1 MERRNTELREPCH
14 GGIQTSATG
23 RAAIELHVDRVSA
36 AARRFVERVGG
47 QPDPGLVS
55 EWRTGAYIV
64 ASLNESGGIPPTEFE
79 PSGLF
84 LSFCGIDEM
93 TERHPTPVRAHL
105 TCETDR
111 RLASTVHRVL
121 PPEDV
126 DLLVTVG
133 RRHGRT
139 ATRSLLSALLPHLVE
154 LEYGIA
160 ASVGADLKRAVED
173 AA

>member
-14 GGIQTSATG
+14 GDVQTSATG
-23 RAAIELHVDRVSA
+23 RTTIELHVDRVTA

-47 QPDPGLVS
+47 QLDPNLVS
-55 EWRTGAYIV
+55 EWRSGAYIV
-64 ASLNESGGIPPTEFE
+64 ASLIESGGAPPAEFE
-79 PSGLF
+79 PSEPF
-84 LSFCGIDEM
+84 LSHCGIDEI
-93 TERHPTPVRAHL
+93 TDRHPAPVRAHL

-111 RLASTVHRVL
+111 RLANTVHRVL

-139 ATRSLLSALLPHLVE
+139 ATRSLLGALVPYLVE
-154 LEYGIA
+154 LEFGIA
-160 ASVGADLKRAVED
+160 ASVGADIKRAIQD